1 MSNFIRHQ
9 VIDKKRNTLV
19 GRDEFVSASAAAA
32 SCRNEVAGDDDG
44 RGNLARITVAV
55 VVAIAGIICDA
66 TGGVRHPL
74 SRVTPT
80 RRN

>member
-32 SCRNEVAGDDDG
+32 SCRNEAAGDDDG

-55 VVAIAGIICDA
+55 VVASSGNYLRCYRRRAPSTQPSDA
-66 TGGVRHPL
+66 D
-74 SRVTPT
+74 SS
-80 RRN
+80 